1 MKLLEIE
8 NKLTELRKEE
18 ERLKS
23 EYEKNI
29 KTLANEKSDLL
40 QKQKIIMNNYNLD
53 KIENARKFIYTKSL
67 KKNFYG
73 DASIS
78 LSESIKDCLSGFPIL
93 KSEYLGIKDYSGF
106 IGQGIRCS
114 YGRSPS
120 YGSVMMR
127 IGINEDYRYNKHS
140 FTEDELDDC
149 LYYLKLLKDADFRSK
164 ILKDGE

>member
-8 NKLTELRKEE
+8 NKLIEIRKEE
-18 ERLKS
+18 ELLKS
-23 EYEKNI
+23 DYEKNI
-29 KTLANEKSDLL
+29 KTLANKKADLV
-40 QKQKIIMNNYNLD
+40 QKQKIVMNNYNLD

-73 DASIS
+73 DASLS
-78 LSESIKDCLSGFPIL
+78 LSESIKDCLSGFQIL
-93 KSEYLGIKDYSGF
+93 KDEYLGIKDYASF
-106 IGQGIRCS
+106 IGRGIRCS
-114 YGRSPS
+114 YGMCPS

-127 IGINEDYRYNKHS
+127 IGINEDYRHGKHS

-149 LYYLKLLKDADFRSK
+149 LYYLKLLKDANFRNK

>member
-29 KTLANEKSDLL
+29 KALDKEKADLF
-40 QKQKIIMNNYNLD
+40 QKQNIIMNNYNLD

-73 DASIS
+73 DAPTSI
-78 LSESIKDCLSGFPIL
+78 SESINDCLSGFQIL
-93 KSEYLGIKDYSGF
+93 KAEYLGIKDYDRF
-106 IGQGIRCS
+106 IGQGVRCS
-114 YGRSPS
+114 YGMSPS

-127 IGINEDYRYNKHS
+127 IGINEDYRHNRHS